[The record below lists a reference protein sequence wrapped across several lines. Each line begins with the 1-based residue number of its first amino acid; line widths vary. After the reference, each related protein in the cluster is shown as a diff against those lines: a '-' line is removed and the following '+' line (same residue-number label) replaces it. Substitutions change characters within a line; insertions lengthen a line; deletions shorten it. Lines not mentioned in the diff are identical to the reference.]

1 MGKILLMIMGLL
13 WSQTLYCW
21 GFYGHRM
28 INEYAIYLL
37 PPQLLVLYKP
47 SLEYLRE
54 HAVDADKRRY
64 ILKAEAPRHYIDM
77 DHYGDYPFTAI
88 PRRWED
94 AVAKYSEDSLL
105 AHGIVPWRI
114 QQLLGALTRA
124 FREKNSSS
132 ILRISADLGHYI
144 GDAHVPLHT
153 SSNHN
158 GQKTGQQGIHGFWE
172 SRLPELLAEAD
183 WDFFMEK
190 AIYIPNPGE
199 YIWARVL
206 ESAAAVDSVLLFEA
220 RLSASTAAHLK
231 YAYEWRN
238 QQVLRQYSTGYSKKY
253 AAMLKGMVERR
264 MRTAIHTVASFWYTA
279 WVNAGQPN
287 LSGLSKTGL
296 PTKTAQLDSLDHYWR
311 TQQPKGK
318 SCD

>member
-1 MGKILLMIMGLL
+1 MVKLILAAALLL
-13 WSQTLYCW
+13 WSQPLYCW
-21 GFYGHRM
+21 GFYGHRL

-47 SLEYLRE
+47 ALEYLRE

-77 DHYGDYPFTAI
+77 DHYGEYPFQEI

-94 AVAKYSEDSLL
+94 AVARYTADSLL
-105 AHGIVPWRI
+105 AHGILPWRI
-114 QQLLGALTRA
+114 QQMLGALTRA
-124 FREKNSSS
+124 FREKNNAD
-132 ILRISADLGHYI
+132 ILRVSADLGHYI

-158 GQKTGQQGIHGFWE
+158 GQKTGQHGIHGFWE
-172 SRLPELLAEAD
+172 SRLPELFAAGE

-190 AIYIPNPGE
+190 AAYINNPGQ
-199 YIWARVL
+199 YTWDCIL
-206 ESAAAVDSVLLFEA
+206 ESAAAVDSVLQLEA
-220 RLSASTAAHLK
+220 RLSAQTPANQK

-253 AAMLKGMVERR
+253 EQLLHGMVERR
-264 MRTAIHTVASFWYTA
+264 LRKAIHTVASFWYTA
-279 WVNAGQPN
+279 WVNAGQSD
-287 LSGLSKTGL
+287 LSGLLITDRRARKV
-296 PTKTAQLDSLDHYWR
+296 QLDSLDLYWR
-311 TQQPKGK
+311 TQTPKGK